1 MTTDRRPAESFRDL
15 VVWQRAHEMV
25 LGVYQ
30 ATKAFPREELY
41 GLTSQLRRAA
51 VSVPA
56 NVAEGFKKRGRA
68 DKVRFFNI
76 AQGSL
81 EETRYYL
88 LLANDLE
95 YGDTS
100 GLQTQ
105 AAEVARLLDSYARA
119 LSSREG

>member
-1 MTTDRRPAESFRDL
+1 
-15 VVWQRAHEMV
+15 MV